1 MSGSGRSVAVLTGVF
16 TAVVALTACG
26 RVATDDS
33 VEEQIKSQLGTDTSD
48 CPTDLKGEPGQAI
61 VCTATKGGEAFDVK
75 VTVTS
80 VAGGTI
86 NFMIERVG
94 AGAGAADTAVGTPT
108 TAPTT
113 APATTPPT
121 AGSGVVDGKSVAQS
135 VLLQLKAEDKQ
146 VDEVSCPDLPA
157 TVGTSQ
163 RCTLRAGADT
173 YGVTVTVTSVQG
185 TDVKFDIQ
193 VDKTP
198 TTTPSR

>member
-1 MSGSGRSVAVLTGVF
+1 MSGSGRLVAVLTGVF
-16 TAVVALTACG
+16 TAVAALTACG

-48 CPTDLKGEPGQAI
+48 CPTDLKGEPGQSI
-61 VCTATKGGEAFDVK
+61 VCTATKGAEAFDVK
-75 VTVTS
+75 VPVAS
-80 VAGGTI
+80 VWGSTI

-94 AGAGAADTAVGTPT
+94 GPAAADTAVGTPT
-108 TAPTT
+108 IAPTT
-113 APATTPPT
+113 ALTTAPST
-121 AGSGVVDGKSVAQS
+121 AGAGVVDGKSVAQS

-157 TVGTSQ
+157 TVGASQ
-163 RCTLRAGADT
+163 RCTLRTGADT

>member
-1 MSGSGRSVAVLTGVF
+1 MSGSGRLVAVLTGVF
-16 TAVVALTACG
+16 TAVAALTACG

-48 CPTDLKGEPGQAI
+48 CPTDLKGEPGQSI

-80 VAGGTI
+80 VSGSTI
-86 NFMIERVG
+86 NFMI
-94 AGAGAADTAVGTPT
+94 DTAVITPT

-113 APATTPPT
+113 TPST
-121 AGSGVVDGKSVAQS
+121 AGAGVVDGKSVAQS

-157 TVGTSQ
+157 TVGASQ
-163 RCTLRAGADT
+163 RCTLRTGADT

-198 TTTPSR
+198 TTAPSR

>member
-16 TAVVALTACG
+16 TAVVTLTACG

-48 CPTDLKGEPGQAI
+48 CPTDLKGEPGQSI

-80 VAGGTI
+80 VSGGTI

-94 AGAGAADTAVGTPT
+94 APAAADTAVGTPT
-108 TAPTT
+108 IAPTTAPTT
-113 APATTPPT
+113 APST

-157 TVGTSQ
+157 TVGASQ

>member
-48 CPTDLKGEPGQAI
+48 CPTDLKGEPGQSI
-61 VCTATKGGEAFDVK
+61 VCRATKGAEAFDVK

-80 VAGGTI
+80 VSGSAI

-94 AGAGAADTAVGTPT
+94 GPAAADTAVGTPT
-108 TAPTT
+108 IAPTT
-113 APATTPPT
+113 ALTTAPST
-121 AGSGVVDGKSVAQS
+121 AGAGVVDGKSVAQS

-157 TVGTSQ
+157 TVGASQ
-163 RCTLRAGADT
+163 RCTLRTGADT

>member
-1 MSGSGRSVAVLTGVF
+1 MSGSGRLVAVLTGVF
-16 TAVVALTACG
+16 TAVAALTACG

-48 CPTDLKGEPGQAI
+48 CPTDLKGETGQSI
-61 VCTATKGGEAFDVK
+61 VCKATKGAEAFDVK

-80 VAGGTI
+80 VSGSTI

-94 AGAGAADTAVGTPT
+94 GPAAGDTTVSTPT

-113 APATTPPT
+113 APPST
-121 AGSGVVDGKSVAQS
+121 AGAGVVDGKSVAQS

-157 TVGTSQ
+157 TVGATQ
-163 RCTLRAGADT
+163 RCTLRTGADT

>member
-1 MSGSGRSVAVLTGVF
+1 MSGSGRLVAVLTGVF

-48 CPTDLKGEPGQAI
+48 CPTDLKGEPGQSI
-61 VCTATKGGEAFDVK
+61 VCRATKGAEAFDVK

-80 VAGGTI
+80 VSGSSI

-94 AGAGAADTAVGTPT
+94 GPAAADMAVGTPT
-108 TAPTT
+108 IAPTT
-113 APATTPPT
+113 ALTTAPST
-121 AGSGVVDGKSVAQS
+121 AGAGLVDGKSVAQS

-157 TVGTSQ
+157 TVGASQ
-163 RCTLRAGADT
+163 RCTLRTGADT

>member
-1 MSGSGRSVAVLTGVF
+1 MSGSGRLVAVLTGVF
-16 TAVVALTACG
+16 TAVAALAACG

-48 CPTDLKGEPGQAI
+48 CPTDLQGETGQSI
-61 VCTATKGGEAFDVK
+61 VCKATKGSEAFDVK

-80 VAGGTI
+80 VSGSTI

-94 AGAGAADTAVGTPT
+94 GPAAVDTPASAPTTVLT

-113 APATTPPT
+113 TPST
-121 AGSGVVDGKSVAQS
+121 AGAAAVDGKSVAQS
-135 VLLQLKAEDKQ
+135 VLLQLKAEGKQ

-157 TVGTSQ
+157 TVGASQ
-163 RCTLRAGADT
+163 RCTLRAGTET

-198 TTTPSR
+198 TNTPSR

>member
-1 MSGSGRSVAVLTGVF
+1 MSGSGRLVAVLTGVF
-16 TAVVALTACG
+16 TAVAALTACG

-48 CPTDLKGEPGQAI
+48 CPTDLKGETGQSI
-61 VCTATKGGEAFDVK
+61 VCKATKGAEAFDVK

-80 VAGGTI
+80 VSGGTI

-113 APATTPPT
+113 APPT

-157 TVGTSQ
+157 TVGASQ

-198 TTTPSR
+198 TTAPSR

>member
-1 MSGSGRSVAVLTGVF
+1 MSVSGRSVAVLTGVF

-48 CPTDLKGEPGQAI
+48 CPTDLKGEPGQSI
-61 VCTATKGGEAFDVK
+61 VCRATKGAEAFDVK

-80 VAGGTI
+80 VSGSSI

-94 AGAGAADTAVGTPT
+94 GPAAADTAVSTPT
-108 TAPTT
+108 IAPTT
-113 APATTPPT
+113 ALTTAPST
-121 AGSGVVDGKSVAQS
+121 AGAGVVDGKSVAQS

-157 TVGTSQ
+157 TVGASR
-163 RCTLRAGADT
+163 RCTLRTGADT

>member
-1 MSGSGRSVAVLTGVF
+1 MSGSGRLVAVLAGVF
-16 TAVVALTACG
+16 TAVAALTACG

-48 CPTDLKGEPGQAI
+48 CPTDLKGEPGQSI
-61 VCTATKGGEAFDVK
+61 VCTATKGAEAFDVK

-80 VAGGTI
+80 VSGSTI

-94 AGAGAADTAVGTPT
+94 GPAAADTTVSTPTTVPT
-108 TAPTT
+108 TAPT
-113 APATTPPT
+113 APPST
-121 AGSGVVDGKSVAQS
+121 AGAEVVDGKSVAQS

-157 TVGTSQ
+157 TVGATQ

>member
-48 CPTDLKGEPGQAI
+48 CPTDLKGEPGQSI
-61 VCTATKGGEAFDVK
+61 VCTATKGAEAFDVK

-80 VAGGTI
+80 VSGSTI

-94 AGAGAADTAVGTPT
+94 GPAAADTTVSTPTTVPT
-108 TAPTT
+108 TAPT
-113 APATTPPT
+113 APPST
-121 AGSGVVDGKSVAQS
+121 AGAEVVDGKSVAQS

-157 TVGTSQ
+157 TVGASQ

>member
-1 MSGSGRSVAVLTGVF
+1 MSGSGRLVAVLTGVF
-16 TAVVALTACG
+16 TAVAALTACG

-48 CPTDLKGEPGQAI
+48 CPTDLKGEPGQSI

-80 VAGGTI
+80 VSGSTI

-94 AGAGAADTAVGTPT
+94 GPAAADTTVSTPTTVPT
-108 TAPTT
+108 TAPT
-113 APATTPPT
+113 APPST
-121 AGSGVVDGKSVAQS
+121 AGAEVVDGKSVAQS

-157 TVGTSQ
+157 TVGASQ

>member
-1 MSGSGRSVAVLTGVF
+1 MSGSGRLVAVLTGVF
-16 TAVVALTACG
+16 TAVAALTACG

-48 CPTDLKGEPGQAI
+48 CPTDLKGEPGQSI

-80 VAGGTI
+80 VSGGTI

-94 AGAGAADTAVGTPT
+94 AGAAADTAVGTPT

-113 APATTPPT
+113 APTTTPPT

-157 TVGTSQ
+157 TVGASQ

-198 TTTPSR
+198 TTAPSR

>member
-1 MSGSGRSVAVLTGVF
+1 MSGSGRSVAVLAGMF
-16 TAVVALTACG
+16 MAVVALTACG

-48 CPTDLKGEPGQAI
+48 CPTDLKGEPGQSI

-80 VAGGTI
+80 VSGGTI

-94 AGAGAADTAVGTPT
+94 AGAAADTAVGTPT

-113 APATTPPT
+113 APTTTPPT

-157 TVGTSQ
+157 TVGASQ

-198 TTTPSR
+198 TTAPSR

>member
-1 MSGSGRSVAVLTGVF
+1 MSGSGRLVAVLTGVF
-16 TAVVALTACG
+16 TAVAALTACG

-48 CPTDLKGEPGQAI
+48 CPTDLKGEPGQSI

-80 VAGGTI
+80 VSGSTI

-94 AGAGAADTAVGTPT
+94 GPAAGDATAVITPT

-113 APATTPPT
+113 TPST
-121 AGSGVVDGKSVAQS
+121 AGAGVVDGKSVAQS

-157 TVGTSQ
+157 TVGATQ
-163 RCTLRAGADT
+163 RCTLRTGADT

>member
-33 VEEQIKSQLGTDTSD
+33 VEEQIKSQLGTDTSN
-48 CPTDLKGEPGQAI
+48 CPTDLTGEPGQSI

-94 AGAGAADTAVGTPT
+94 AAAADTAVGTPT
-108 TAPTT
+108 TAPT
-113 APATTPPT
+113 TTPPT

>member
-1 MSGSGRSVAVLTGVF
+1 MSGSGRLVAVLTGVF

-48 CPTDLKGEPGQAI
+48 YPTDLKGEPGQSI
-61 VCTATKGGEAFDVK
+61 VCRATKGAEAFDVK

-80 VAGGTI
+80 VSGSSI

-94 AGAGAADTAVGTPT
+94 GPAAADTAVGTPT
-108 TAPTT
+108 IAPTT
-113 APATTPPT
+113 ALTTAPST
-121 AGSGVVDGKSVAQS
+121 AGAGVVDGKSVAQS

-157 TVGTSQ
+157 TVGASQ
-163 RCTLRAGADT
+163 RCTLRTGADT

>member
-1 MSGSGRSVAVLTGVF
+1 MSGSGRSVAVLIGVF
-16 TAVVALTACG
+16 TAVAALAACG

-48 CPTDLKGEPGQAI
+48 CPTDLKGEPGQSI
-61 VCTATKGGEAFDVK
+61 VCTATKGAEAFDVK
-75 VTVTS
+75 VAVTS
-80 VAGGTI
+80 VSGSTI

-94 AGAGAADTAVGTPT
+94 GPAAADTAVGTPT

-113 APATTPPT
+113 ALTTAPST
-121 AGSGVVDGKSVAQS
+121 AGAGVVDGKSVAQS

-157 TVGTSQ
+157 TVGASQ
-163 RCTLRAGADT
+163 RCTLRTGADT

>member
-1 MSGSGRSVAVLTGVF
+1 MSGSGRLVAVLTGVF
-16 TAVVALTACG
+16 TAVAALTACG

-48 CPTDLKGEPGQAI
+48 CPTDLKGETGQSI
-61 VCTATKGGEAFDVK
+61 VCKATKGAEAFDVK

-80 VAGGTI
+80 VSGSTI

-94 AGAGAADTAVGTPT
+94 GPAAADTTVITPT
-108 TAPTT
+108 TAP
-113 APATTPPT
+113 PST
-121 AGSGVVDGKSVAQS
+121 AGAGVVDGKSVAQS

-157 TVGTSQ
+157 TVGASQ

-198 TTTPSR
+198 TTAPSR

>member
-1 MSGSGRSVAVLTGVF
+1 MSGSGRLVAVLTGVF
-16 TAVVALTACG
+16 TAVAALTACG

-48 CPTDLKGEPGQAI
+48 CPTDLKGEPGQSI
-61 VCTATKGGEAFDVK
+61 VCTATKGAEAFDVK

-80 VAGGTI
+80 VSGSTI

-94 AGAGAADTAVGTPT
+94 GPAAADTAVGTPT

-113 APATTPPT
+113 ASTTAPST
-121 AGSGVVDGKSVAQS
+121 AGAGVVDGKSVAQS

-157 TVGTSQ
+157 TVGASQ

-198 TTTPSR
+198 TATPSR

>member
-1 MSGSGRSVAVLTGVF
+1 MSGSGRLVAVLTGVF
-16 TAVVALTACG
+16 TAVAALTACG

-48 CPTDLKGEPGQAI
+48 CPTDLKGEPGQSI

-80 VAGGTI
+80 VSGSTI

-94 AGAGAADTAVGTPT
+94 GPAAADTTVSTPTTVPT
-108 TAPTT
+108 TAPT
-113 APATTPPT
+113 APPST
-121 AGSGVVDGKSVAQS
+121 AGAEVVDGKSVAQS

-157 TVGTSQ
+157 TVGATQ

>member
-1 MSGSGRSVAVLTGVF
+1 MSGSGRLVAVLTGVF
-16 TAVVALTACG
+16 TAVAALTACG
-26 RVATDDS
+26 RVATDDN

-48 CPTDLKGEPGQAI
+48 CPTDLKGEPGQSI

-80 VAGGTI
+80 VSGGTI

-94 AGAGAADTAVGTPT
+94 APAAADTAVGTPT
-108 TAPTT
+108 TAPS
-113 APATTPPT
+113 T
-121 AGSGVVDGKSVAQS
+121 AGAGVVDGKSVAQS

-157 TVGTSQ
+157 TVGASQ

>member
-1 MSGSGRSVAVLTGVF
+1 MSGSGRLVAVLTGVF

-48 CPTDLKGEPGQAI
+48 CPTDLKGEPGQSI
-61 VCTATKGGEAFDVK
+61 VCRATKGAEAFDVK

-80 VAGGTI
+80 VSGSAI
-86 NFMIERVG
+86 SFMIERVG
-94 AGAGAADTAVGTPT
+94 GPAAADTAAGTPT
-108 TAPTT
+108 IAPTT
-113 APATTPPT
+113 ALTTAPST
-121 AGSGVVDGKSVAQS
+121 AGAGVVDGKSVAQS

-157 TVGTSQ
+157 TVGASQ
-163 RCTLRAGADT
+163 RCTLRTGADT